1 MMKKFKGFT
10 LGEILIAMSV
20 IGVVATLVLP
30 QLVNGQKAAQGRAQ
44 FDTAYSL
51 LAKSIADMDAD
62 NVSIL
67 PTSYTTSQSLYRAV
81 KNYHRV
87 TIDCGDY
94 SSANKNTSV
103 CIGYSGGNTNDQFD
117 NYYTYNKTS
126 KTKAYMN
133 LFDDGAFVIN
143 NGMLIAFENP
153 GGVSGG
159 KPNPMYISVDI
170 NGKNK
175 LPNKYGWDLFTFELT
190 DKGLLPLGAEGTNA
204 AYSNNPEAYCNPNGN
219 NNKNGATC
227 SYYALTDKDYFV
239 KLYNGH

>member
-1 MMKKFKGFT
+1 MIKKFKAFT

-219 NNKNGATC
+219 GNKNGATC